1 MIFRLALPAALCAL
15 ATFSQGCGNTSQPVP
30 TPTANK
36 AEQVRESS
44 PSSTSYTAT
53 KSSAS
58 SAISSATSAAEQAA
72 SSSSP
77 QELTHEN
84 APKMPN
90 AELPEDAPIPT
101 SADGDSR
108 SQAQEQEQVAS
119 SSALGQEVT
128 SQGITGGWGRK
139 LVGSCRLYFAD
150 ESVRCREI
158 YGNSQARFIK
168 IFVKHCQ
175 TGANDYDG
183 VWSEQ
188 ACPVQM
194 SEKERVGGCLA
205 EDPDYSTI
213 AYSYVDP
220 SDALAKGLL
229 PLVRSQCHGTY
240 IPER

>member
-1 MIFRLALPAALCAL
+1 MIFRLVLPIALAAL

-30 TPTANK
+30 AASK
-36 AEQVRESS
+36 ADPAPADS
-44 PSSTSYTAT
+44 P
-53 KSSAS
+53 SSAS
-58 SAISSATSAAEQAA
+58 SVSPAA
-72 SSSSP
+72 STSTKEASARSGADSA
-77 QELTHEN
+77 QQSLASEN
-84 APKMPN
+84 APKMPH
-90 AELPEDAPIPT
+90 AELPEDAPIPSST
-101 SADGDSR
+101 DSQSGNPSNGQYPAASASTMTQDG
-108 SQAQEQEQVAS
+108 AS
-119 SSALGQEVT
+119 L
-128 SQGITGGWGRK
+128 GITGGWGRK

-175 TGANDYDG
+175 TDAHDYDG

-194 SEKERVGGCLA
+194 AEKERVGGCLA

-220 SDALAKGLL
+220 RDTLAKGLL

-240 IPER
+240 LPER